1 VLIHGLPPFEIS
13 SISHGKEQNASY
25 SVLFED
31 QSEKEKKAVDLI
43 FKACKNFLIINE

>member
-1 VLIHGLPPFEIS
+1 LVHGLPPFAIS
-13 SISHGKEQNASY
+13 SICHGKEQNASY

-43 FKACKNFLIINE
+43 FKVCKKFLDNK